1 MIVRKK
7 YFAGGLLRG
16 AISYATKK
24 FLKEGSKK
32 FPKSV
37 IKKTHKSKGITKS
50 LTKSQRTQA
59 DTFRK
64 AKIVEHAHN
73 KLQKLGGRIF
83 KGDKIKTKPHFR
95 RADNMGKKIV
105 KDQNKL
111 ERMVDVL
118 KNKNL
123 KAQGRKPNF
132 KGGLIKKPKLAKR
145 GF

>member
-7 YFAGGLLRG
+7 YLLGGLVARG
-16 AISYATKK
+16 LSAAAKK

-37 IKKTHKSKGITKS
+37 IKEGITKS
-50 LTKSQRTQA
+50 QKTQA

-64 AKIVEHAHN
+64 AKIVEYAHN
-73 KLQKLGGRIF
+73 KLQKLGANIF
-83 KGDKIKTKPHFR
+83 KGDKIKTKGHFG
-95 RADNMGKKIV
+95 RADKMGTKIV

-111 ERMVDVL
+111 ERMVDML

-132 KGGLIKKPKLAKR
+132 KGGLIKKPRLAKR